1 MHVWRTGRQGL
12 GGITIADSF
21 RFANTASFASAAA
34 WCAAMV
40 AVLLGLGGGLV
51 PVAVTAQDEAV
62 PALTKTAGGY
72 EAAFFIDPLPA
83 AAGALGRIEVAVADA
98 ATGAPVAGVT
108 AALVIV
114 DPLDGTESR
123 VELEPDGERPG
134 RFEEA
139 GFFFASEGDWT
150 ARLILDGPLGRE
162 TMEIVIPATIR
173 AVADEIAEGV
183 GGPYSISI
191 GANPVSP
198 VAHLGSRFTT
208 LVLTHPGGES
218 VPETRL
224 TYRFTKPQTGERL
237 DLEGTRRLDQPD
249 FFQNLIT
256 FLTPGSWR
264 FTATVESP
272 LGTGSIEGAIVVR
285 ENTDAGASGTAL
297 WASVMGLL
305 IFGGVFLAWRWR
317 NAAKRG

>member
-1 MHVWRTGRQGL
+1 MHVWRTGRRGL

-21 RFANTASFASAAA
+21 RFANTASFACAAA
-34 WCAAMV
+34 RCGALV
-40 AVLLGLGGGLV
+40 AVLLGLV
-51 PVAVTAQDEAV
+51 PVAVAAQDEAV
-62 PALTKTAGGY
+62 PALTETAGGY

-98 ATGAPVAGVT
+98 ATGAPAAGVT

>member
-1 MHVWRTGRQGL
+1 MARY
-12 GGITIADSF
+12 
-21 RFANTASFASAAA
+21 
-34 WCAAMV
+34 AAMV

-51 PVAVTAQDEAV
+51 PVVVAQDEAV
-62 PALTKTAGGY
+62 PAFTETAGGY

-83 AAGALGRIEVAVADA
+83 AAGALGRIEVAIADA
-98 ATGAPVAGVT
+98 ATGAPVTGVT

-237 DLEGTRRLDQPD
+237 VLEGTRRLDQPD

-256 FLTPGSWR
+256 FLTPGEWR

>member
-1 MHVWRTGRQGL
+1 MARY
-12 GGITIADSF
+12 
-21 RFANTASFASAAA
+21 
-34 WCAAMV
+34 AAMV

-51 PVAVTAQDEAV
+51 PVVVAQDEAV
-62 PALTKTAGGY
+62 PAFTETAGGY

-83 AAGALGRIEVAVADA
+83 AAGALGRIEVAIADA
-98 ATGAPVAGVT
+98 ATGAPVTGVT

-237 DLEGTRRLDQPD
+237 VLEGTRRLDQPD

-256 FLTPGSWR
+256 FLTPGEWR

-272 LGTGSIEGAIVVR
+272 LGTGSIEGAIMVR

>member
-1 MHVWRTGRQGL
+1 M
-12 GGITIADSF
+12 
-21 RFANTASFASAAA
+21 
-34 WCAAMV
+34 
-40 AVLLGLGGGLV
+40 
-51 PVAVTAQDEAV
+51 
-62 PALTKTAGGY
+62 
-72 EAAFFIDPLPA
+72 
-83 AAGALGRIEVAVADA
+83 GRIEVAVADA

-150 ARLILDGPLGRE
+150 ARLILDGPLGHE

-256 FLTPGSWR
+256 FLTPGEWR